1 VVFTIP
7 FQRDFTLIGTIDQ
20 SFVGDP
26 ATVVPSEAEI
36 DYLCSVVSTYFRT
49 TVVTA
54 DAVWAYAGVRS
65 LYDDCVAKLSLRL
78 RLNRDSVDQDCDS
91 RGAGDDGA
99 ARARAKSILLRV
111 RSRQGG
117 AGRSFG

>member
-1 VVFTIP
+1 MISFIQAAKCMPELGAHGTLHQINSFDVCEGSFAIDAAVLPTTWGP
-7 FQRDFTLIGTIDQ
+7 F
-20 SFVGDP
+20 
-26 ATVVPSEAEI
+26 
-36 DYLCSVVSTYFRT
+36 
-49 TVVTA
+49 
-54 DAVWAYAGVRS
+54 RS
-65 LYDDCVAKLSLRL
+65 DCVAKLSLRL

-91 RGAGDDGA
+91 RGAVDDGA